1 MNAALSIQGI
11 ALAAV
16 AAAALL
22 WPASTQAQTVEEF
35 YKNKPL
41 TMLVGS
47 GAGGGYDTY
56 ARIFARHWAR
66 YIPGNPTDH
75 RQEHARRRRSCRR
88 QHALTTA
95 EKDGSTIAAFTNGS
109 AMEPLFGNAS
119 ARYNAQKFSWL
130 GSIGKLQN
138 VCATWHQSAIK
149 TIAAARAREVIV
161 AAAGATS
168 NTAIVPKALNAL
180 IGTKFKVIAGY
191 DTGAGLTLAIERGEA
206 EGICGLSWSTMKASR
221 PHWIRDKL
229 LNVIV
234 QMGLQKLPDLPEV
247 PSALDLVTDAD
258 SKQVLELILI
268 RQEAG
273 RPFAAPPGV
282 APDRLAALR
291 RAFDATL
298 EDAEFRND
306 AAKAQLEIEPLTADE
321 IDKLLAA
328 AYSAPKPIVQ
338 KAAAL
343 AEPAGRAP

>member
-1 MNAALSIQGI
+1 MLTRT
-11 ALAAV
+11 LAATAV
-16 AAAALL
+16 LLAAAI
-22 WPASTQAQTVEEF
+22 WPASAYAQAVEEF
-35 YKNKPL
+35 YKGKSI

-56 ARIFARHWAR
+56 ARIFARHMTR
-66 YIPGNPTDH
+66 YIPGNPTII
-75 RQEHARRRRSCRR
+75 AKNMP
-88 QHALTTA
+88 AAAGLAAANTLYTTA
-95 EKDGSTIAAFTNGS
+95 DKDGSTIAAFTNGS

-119 ARYNAQKFSWL
+119 ARYDAQKFNWL

-138 VCATWHQSAIK
+138 VCATWHQSSIK

-168 NTAIVPKALNAL
+168 NTAIVPKTLNAL
-180 IGTKFKVIAGY
+180 IDTKFKVIAGY
-191 DTGAGLTLAIERGEA
+191 DTGAGLTLSIERGEA

-247 PSALDLVTDAD
+247 PSALDLVTDAEN
-258 SKQVLELILI
+258 KRVLELILI

-282 APDRLAALR
+282 PSDRLASLR

-298 EDAEFRND
+298 GDAEFRSD
-306 AAKAQLEIEPLTADE
+306 AAKAQLEIEPLTGNE
-321 IDKLLAA
+321 IDNLLAT
-328 AYSAPKPIVQ
+328 AYSTPKPIVH

-343 AEPAGRAP
+343 VEPSTRAP